1 MPALKI
7 YPPARLPSAKVTETQ
22 FHMWQEELEVYL
34 SQDPDLKIFLYN
46 TWKCYEENP
55 DRIPDL
61 KDSDRVTA
69 TGRNAR
75 NEEEITEQ
83 EAQDANE
90 KKLD

>member
-7 YPPARLPSAKVTETQ
+7 YPPARLPSANVTETQ

-34 SQDPDLKIFLYN
+34 SQDPDLKIFLPNKLYN
-46 TWKCYEENP
+46 TWTCYEENS

-75 NEEEITEQ
+75 NEEEITQQ
-83 EAQDANE
+83 EA
-90 KKLD
+90 